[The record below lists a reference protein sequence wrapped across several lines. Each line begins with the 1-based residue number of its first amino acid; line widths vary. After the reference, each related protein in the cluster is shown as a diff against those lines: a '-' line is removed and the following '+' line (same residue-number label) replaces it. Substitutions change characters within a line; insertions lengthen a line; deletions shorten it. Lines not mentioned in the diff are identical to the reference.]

1 MKFAVIQFLGSN
13 CDMDMLCA
21 LRDVLG
27 EQAEYVPASQTSLA
41 GFDAVML
48 PGGFSY
54 GDYLRSG
61 AIARFAPIMKEV
73 KRFVDEGKFVFGTCN
88 GFQILVEA
96 GFLPGAFLRNT
107 NLHFVCKWQPLRV
120 ANNTTAFSS
129 ASAKNQ
135 IITLPIAHG
144 EGNYYCDADTL
155 AYMRAHNQIV
165 FTYEGENPNGSV
177 ANIAGITNERGN
189 VLGMMP
195 HPERACEAQL
205 GGADGLLVF
214 KSMVAAFKKDF
225 KKDEVHA

>member
-61 AIARFAPIMKEV
+61 AIARFAPIMAEV
-73 KRFVDEGKFVFGTCN
+73 KRFVDEGKLVFGTCN

-120 ANNTTAFSS
+120 VNNTTAFSS
-129 ASAKNQ
+129 AFAKNQ

-144 EGNYYCDADTL
+144 EGNFITATRIHWRTCVRTTKLCLPTRVKIPTDPLPTSPALPMSAAMFL
-155 AYMRAHNQIV
+155 A
-165 FTYEGENPNGSV
+165 
-177 ANIAGITNERGN
+177 
-189 VLGMMP
+189 
-195 HPERACEAQL
+195 
-205 GGADGLLVF
+205 
-214 KSMVAAFKKDF
+214 
-225 KKDEVHA
+225 